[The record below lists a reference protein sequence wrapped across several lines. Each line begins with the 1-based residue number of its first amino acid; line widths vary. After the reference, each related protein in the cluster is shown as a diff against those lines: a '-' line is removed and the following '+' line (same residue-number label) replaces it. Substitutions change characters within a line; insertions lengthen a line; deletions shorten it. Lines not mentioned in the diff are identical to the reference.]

1 MRNLVCVSKIDKC
14 VSACERMYRV
24 GQNRTYTPYT
34 TVYLVIS
41 LQKIPYMHRRYMV
54 LANPTYVFVVFM
66 LRVLFWR
73 AEPGGAACR
82 LCIAVRMCVWCG
94 RVFVFVFVCVVLFLG
109 CGCTKL

>member
-41 LQKIPYMHRRYMV
+41 LQKIPYMHRRDMV
-54 LANPTYVFVVFM
+54 LANPTYTVYF
-66 LRVLFWR
+66 
-73 AEPGGAACR
+73 AGIPSS
-82 LCIAVRMCVWCG
+82 IQSH
-94 RVFVFVFVCVVLFLG
+94 
-109 CGCTKL
+109 TT